1 MEAAGL
7 HARTAAA
14 AVASKVRLGMLTPS
28 SNTVLEPVTAAM
40 LGGLDEVSVHFAR
53 FPVTEISL
61 SNQALGQFDLAAV
74 LAAARL
80 LADAR
85 VHVIAWNGT
94 SAGWLGFE
102 SDRALCRAITAE
114 TGIASTT
121 SVLALNEIMAA
132 TSVRRFG
139 LVTPYLHDVQAR
151 IVANYQRHGFTCAA
165 ERHRNDPGNFSFAEV
180 GADAIRAMVREVAA
194 ARPDCISTFCTNLR
208 AAPLVDALERELD
221 VPIYDTVSVVLWK
234 SLRLAGVSP
243 RSVTGWGRL
252 FGLDARE
259 EGAS

>member
-1 MEAAGL
+1 MEAASL
-7 HARTAAA
+7 RARAATA

-28 SNTVLEPVTAAM
+28 SNTVLEPITTAM
-40 LGGLDEVSVHFAR
+40 LNALDEVSVHFAR

-61 SNQALGQFDLAAV
+61 SDKALGQFDLAAV

-94 SAGWLGFE
+94 SAGWLGFD
-102 SDRALCRAITAE
+102 SDAELCRAISAE
-114 TGIASTT
+114 TGIKSTT
-121 SVLALNEIMAA
+121 SVLALNEIMTTTGA
-132 TSVRRFG
+132 RRFG

-151 IVANYQRHGFTCAA
+151 IVANYQRNGFTCIA
-165 ERHRNDPGNFSFAEV
+165 ERHQNDPGNFSFAEI
-180 GADAIRAMVREVAA
+180 GPETIRAMVREVAT

-221 VPIYDTVSVVLWK
+221 VPIYDTVSVTLWK
-234 SLRLAGVSP
+234 SLRLAGVNP
-243 RSVTGWGRL
+243 ASVNGWGRL
-252 FGLDARE
+252 FSLDFCS
-259 EGAS
+259 GVV